1 MMKDKFKK
9 IDPVLCNKLFDF
21 IYPNENN
28 MTDEEI
34 QAELKNLKINTTS
47 AMDKIRDVLNKAD
60 ERKQAQK
67 SLANATQKRQKML
80 ETYKDISSTIS
91 GGREEIRQ
99 WIMQHLSGS
108 KQAMYC
114 RKLEEASD
122 EDLKSLAE
130 DILHLEEL
138 EKDFDEE

>member
-34 QAELKNLKINTTS
+34 QAELKKLKINTTS

-80 ETYKDISSTIS
+80 EAFKDISSTIS

-99 WIMQHLSGS
+99 WIMQH
-108 KQAMYC
+108 
-114 RKLEEASD
+114 
-122 EDLKSLAE
+122 
-130 DILHLEEL
+130 
-138 EKDFDEE
+138 